1 MYTAQRNIFFAF
13 RVNVLQLYGHAYT
26 LTSKYGLACPLK
38 LYLSNMPTV
47 IFIIWKILNSIR
59 EKFTTLP
66 SLIHYNW
73 NETRCNVWLI
83 QHKFLNFWLRECTD
97 WYIEAFF
104 FFRNL
109 VEEFSSF
116 ECLRSTFLPQT
127 LCQSFTAFQGVSQ
140 IKWQMVNIRVYTFW
154 DLETDDPY

>member
-1 MYTAQRNIFFAF
+1 MYTAQRNSFFAF
-13 RVNVLQLYGHAYT
+13 RVNVIQLYGHAYT

-47 IFIIWKILNSIR
+47 IFIIWKILNSTSK
-59 EKFTTLP
+59 KFTTLP

-97 WYIEAFF
+97 WYIEVFF
-104 FFRNL
+104 FFL
-109 VEEFSSF
+109 TW
-116 ECLRSTFLPQT
+116 LRSLAALNVSEACFSHKT
-127 LCQSFTAFQGVSQ
+127 CVNQSLLFRESP
-140 IKWQMVNIRVYTFW
+140 K
-154 DLETDDPY
+154 